1 VDSTLKLADGRTVG
15 FATYGNPQGTPVIW
29 CHGGPGSRKDPV
41 HRDAEAAAADLLLIG
56 IDRPGYGEST
66 PLPGRTI
73 ADWIPDALAVVD
85 GLGVDQFLTVG
96 ESTGG
101 AYALAL
107 AALVPDRVLG
117 VVACCAM
124 TDMRH
129 EPSRSTM
136 SRPHSHAVWDAPDRP
151 SALAAA
157 IDAHGKGG
165 SKLRG
170 GGMNEVLAPS
180 DVALFSDPVWQQE
193 TEAVFREM
201 FAQGLVGYTDDRLAD
216 GGGWVAFDVTA
227 ITCPVTVL
235 HGEMDKICDVINA
248 HHTAEVVPN
257 ARLVVYD
264 DLGHFSIENQL
275 IAAIGDLSNR

>member
-1 VDSTLKLADGRTVG
+1 
-15 FATYGNPQGTPVIW
+15 
-29 CHGGPGSRKDPV
+29 
-41 HRDAEAAAADLLLIG
+41 LLIG
-56 IDRPGYGEST
+56 IDRPGYGVST

-129 EPSRSTM
+129 EAARSTM

-157 IDAHGKGG
+157 IDAHGEGG
-165 SKLRG
+165 SKMRG

-180 DVALFSDPVWQQE
+180 DVALFNDPVWQQE
-193 TEAVFREM
+193 TEAIFREM
-201 FAQGLVGYTDDRLAD
+201 FAQGLVGYTDDRRAD

-257 ARLVVYD
+257 ARLVVYE

-275 IAAIGDLSNR
+275 IAAVGELPTR